1 MTRVAVVTGAG
12 GGMGGACARVLAPET
27 DALLLTDRDAD
38 SISGAAAELA
48 TMTKVATAA
57 GDLRDPAFIN
67 ELAARASELGSRHTL
82 VHAAGLSPS
91 MDGWRAILDVDLV
104 ASARLL
110 DAFLPHVTPGSV
122 AVCIA
127 SVSGHMGEF
136 DTPMDAALDTPLA
149 DDFFARFCALAGD
162 EPDAGLTYRFA
173 KRGVIRLCARA
184 AATWGALG
192 GRVLSI
198 SPGLIDTPMG
208 RLELQHQ
215 PIKEWLAEMTPI
227 AATARGFDAPLPGR
241 IDDIASTVAFLCS
254 ERASFIS
261 GCDVLVDGGL
271 LAALQHQT

>member
-1 MTRVAVVTGAG
+1 MTRVAVVTGAA
-12 GGMGGACARVLAPET
+12 GGMGGACARVLASET
-27 DALLLTDRDAD
+27 DVLLLTDRDAD
-38 SISGAAAELA
+38 SIAGAAVELA
-48 TMTKVATAA
+48 AMTKVSTAA
-57 GDLRDPAFIN
+57 GDLRDAAFIN
-67 ELAARASELGSRHTL
+67 ELAARASELGRRLTL

-110 DAFLPHVTPGSV
+110 DAFLPRVTPGSV

-136 DTPMDAALDTPLA
+136 EPAMDSVLDTPLA
-149 DDFFARFCALAGD
+149 DDFVARFCALAGD

-184 AATWGALG
+184 ARAWGARG
-192 GRVLSI
+192 GRVLSV

-215 PIKEWLAEMTPI
+215 PIKERLAEMTPI
-227 AATARGFDAPLPGR
+227 AATTRGFDAPLPGR

-254 ERASFIS
+254 ERASFVS